1 MVGNL
6 QVDTICAGTME
17 VSNNAINKLLLISTA
32 TYDGCR
38 CAMLEPKYST
48 ANSYPSVLLSWP

>member
-17 VSNNAINKLLLISTA
+17 VSHINKLLLISTA

-38 CAMLEPKYST
+38 CATLEPKYST